1 MKPKPFLEVWK
12 EFPVGTFS
20 IWSTRVDIFEL
31 RNHTHV
37 EETSAEFCLIAKTTG
52 AAWRAVSSIYQITR
66 SERDILCAAVSRT
79 FNREALVVP
88 PARTASPDVYSHPD
102 DVANTAKKT
111 NDHIKSTYIAKKIY
125 VNLCPDNRGSSLTKP
140 TGRQQRP
147 AMEPESQ

>member
-1 MKPKPFLEVWK
+1 MERRDHTVLPIRRLSW
-12 EFPVGTFS
+12 FPTEGGKRNSVLKNT
-20 IWSTRVDIFEL
+20 IFIVK
-31 RNHTHV
+31 N
-37 EETSAEFCLIAKTTG
+37 
-52 AAWRAVSSIYQITR
+52 
-66 SERDILCAAVSRT
+66 SERQ
-79 FNREALVVP
+79 LVGP
-88 PARTASPDVYSHPD
+88 LHPTSTPTGCPD